1 MQLWRFDNEIKES
14 VINLV
19 LLLIS
24 LKSTITSCAYRFSEI
39 GYREML
45 KVAEA
50 EMMLLVDLCEKVGS
64 I

>member
-24 LKSTITSCAYRFSEI
+24 LKSTTTSFAYRFSEI
-39 GYREML
+39 WYREML

-50 EMMLLVDLCEKVGS
+50 EMMVLVDLCEKVGS